1 MPQTPDRLALDM
13 RVTARHLFEQAL
25 SDASIDH
32 AFQRHVECERGVL
45 RVCEDLFDLNSF
57 SRAYVISIGK
67 AGHTLVNALEM
78 QAGSRFEGIVASS
91 VAPTTQL
98 RGFRYFQ
105 GGHPTPNEESIRAA
119 EAMLKSLNAQ
129 TASSLVIFMISGGGS
144 SMVEKPLD
152 DEISLA
158 DLIATY
164 RVLVQSGAP
173 IAEINTIRKHLSAVK
188 GGRLA
193 RAAHPAQQVS
203 LLVSDVPD
211 NMLDA
216 LASGP
221 TMPDSTSVEDC
232 YALAAKYEMIE
243 QFPASVRELF
253 QRRALEET
261 PKSDDPTFHRSRWW
275 QILSNTSLVESAKAE
290 AQKHGFIVAVDNTCD
305 DWDYAKAAD
314 YLLNRLRE
322 LKKESERVCLISGGE
337 VTVIVKNGGA
347 GGRNQ
352 QFALACAAKIAGEN
366 ITVLSAGSDGIDGN
380 NTAAGALAD
389 GTTLDRAK
397 VRGLDAQSHIES
409 FNAYPFFDALGDAV
423 VTGPTG
429 NNLRDLRILLSY

>member
-1 MPQTPDRLALDM
+1 MPPDRERLALDM
-13 RVTARHLFEQAL
+13 RVTARHLFERAL
-25 SDASIDH
+25 SETGIDR

-45 RVCEDLFDLNSF
+45 RVAEDLFDLNSY
-57 SRAYVISIGK
+57 SRVYVISIGK

-91 VAPTTQL
+91 VAPATQL
-98 RGFRYFQ
+98 RGFRYFE

-119 EAMLKSLNAQ
+119 EAMLKALNAQ

-152 DEISLA
+152 NEFSLT
-158 DLIATY
+158 DLVATY
-164 RVLVQSGAP
+164 KVLVHSGAS
-173 IAEINTIRKHLSAVK
+173 ITEINAIRKHLSAVK

-211 NMLDA
+211 NMLDT

-232 YALAAKYEMIE
+232 YALAAKCEMLE
-243 QFPASVRELF
+243 QFPQSVRELF

-261 PKSDDPTFHRSRWW
+261 PKSDDPAFHRSRWW
-275 QILSNTSLVESAKAE
+275 SILSNGSLVESARTMALD
-290 AQKHGFIVAVDNTCD
+290 QGFTVTVDNSCD
-305 DWDYAKAAD
+305 DWDYNAAAD

-322 LKKESERVCLISGGE
+322 LKNESERICLLSGGE
-337 VTVIVKNGGA
+337 LTVKVTNGGA

-352 QFALACAAKIAGEN
+352 QFALACATKIAGEK

-380 NTAAGALAD
+380 SQAAGAVAD

-397 VRGLDAQSHIES
+397 AKGLSAQAHLQS
-409 FNAYPFFDALGDAV
+409 FNAFPFFQALGDAV
-423 VTGPTG
+423 ITGPTG